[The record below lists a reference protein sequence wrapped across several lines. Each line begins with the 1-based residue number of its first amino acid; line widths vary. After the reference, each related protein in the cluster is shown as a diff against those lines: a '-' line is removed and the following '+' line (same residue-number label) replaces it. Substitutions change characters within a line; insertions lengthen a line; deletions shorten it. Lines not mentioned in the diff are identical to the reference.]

1 MKFSVLIAVYA
12 KETPAH
18 LEQSLESIFR
28 QELPPDE
35 VVLVEDGP
43 LTTALNEV
51 VTRFKEQHEELQ
63 IVKLPHNQGLG
74 LALKK

>member
-18 LEQSLESIFR
+18 LAQSLESIFR

-43 LTTALNEV
+43 LTTTLDEV
-51 VTRFKEQHEELQ
+51 ISRFK
-63 IVKLPHNQGLG
+63 
-74 LALKK
+74 